1 MRVSKKPI
9 EKTAPTP
16 TLEPAAVTPPTLE
29 LEPIEPAAEQ
39 PAPERQLRC
48 ADGVSVLINPY
59 TQQVFTQAPVT
70 PVTDGWVSAQLEA
83 GKLQQC

>member
-1 MRVSKKPI
+1 MRVSKKTAQVTTIDQI
-9 EKTAPTP
+9 EPL
-16 TLEPAAVTPPTLE
+16 TLQ

-59 TQQVFTQAPVT
+59 TQQVFTQT
-70 PVTDGWVSAQLEA
+70 PTVPERDGWVSAQLEA